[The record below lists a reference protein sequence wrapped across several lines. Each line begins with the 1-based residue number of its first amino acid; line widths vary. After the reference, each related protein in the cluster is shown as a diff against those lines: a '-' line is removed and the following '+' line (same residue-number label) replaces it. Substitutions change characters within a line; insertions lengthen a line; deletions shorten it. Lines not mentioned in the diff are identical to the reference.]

1 MLLCACVCVCVCVCA
16 CVFVALKRAV
26 VRKEEIKRGG
36 AVLGKVFQFS
46 SNYSRN

>member
-1 MLLCACVCVCVCVCA
+1 MLLCVCVCA